1 MKLNL
6 EKLKYTLKSMQE
18 YLFPIKKITSKFGSI
33 KTKEDLQS
41 FIQERA
47 AHVTQTTLYGYL
59 KTRIGTRYQ
68 LMLDDEKYSESV
80 NIAKWNIYV
89 AALSDLTLYV
99 FSYLINQKKLK
110 QNEAEEVLINIMNK
124 ELKNGLDE
132 KRC

>member
-59 KTRIGTRYQ
+59 KTRILSYPSYTKS
-68 LMLDDEKYSESV
+68 KYH
-80 NIAKWNIYV
+80 IYNHYNN
-89 AALSDLTLYV
+89 LWSLLPFYK
-99 FSYLINQKKLK
+99 YP
-110 QNEAEEVLINIMNK
+110 
-124 ELKNGLDE
+124 
-132 KRC
+132 